1 MKNGGFLSLALALMT
16 IVCSFIALI
25 IENNSNPNHTMWS
38 LLGILGG
45 FVWLMIAVKSMPNEP
60 KKKVA
65 ATSATTVP
73 DPLSQLDPSTLKK
86 IQVKLLNKRYEEVK
100 PIKTGGM
107 AEIVL
112 VRDTKSGNL
121 CIMKKPRPD
130 PDPDSYNI
138 FVNKLSMEDAY
149 LRQFSHPSIVNFI
162 DFFTMDGTPY
172 LIEEYVNG
180 HDLLDSFKSNPAPEG
195 KVLKYAR
202 EILDAVAYIHGQK
215 MVHRDINPGNIML
228 RQDDKIVIIDFG
240 TLKVSGLPGSV
251 ISKPGF
257 EIPELVARGFAD
269 ERSDIYGIGA
279 TLFYMLTG
287 IPPGFSYT
295 ANLQDF
301 LVNKGITRRTSAC
314 VQQALNLEP
323 AYRFN
328 SVGNMKAALL
338 S

>member
-1 MKNGGFLSLALALMT
+1 MQVQVDSKGFSAGKYTFHIEDLSSKQV
-16 IVCSFIALI
+16 IEVPFGVIAPPRQAKGKL
-25 IENNSNPNHTMWS
+25 
-38 LLGILGG
+38 
-45 FVWLMIAVKSMPNEP
+45 
-60 KKKVA
+60 
-65 ATSATTVP
+65 
-73 DPLSQLDPSTLKK
+73 
-86 IQVKLLNKRYEEVK
+86 KLLNNRYEEVK
-100 PIKTGGM
+100 PLKIGGM
-107 AEIVL
+107 AETML
-112 VRDTKSGNL
+112 VRDTKTGDL
-121 CIMKKPRPD
+121 CVMKKPRPD

-138 FVNKLSMEDAY
+138 CVNKLAMEDAY
-149 LRQFSHPSIVNFI
+149 LRQFSHPGIVKFI
-162 DFFTMDGTPY
+162 DFFTADGIPY
-172 LIEEYVNG
+172 LIEEYVSG
-180 HDLLDSFKSNPAPEG
+180 HDILDSFKSNSAPES

-257 EIPELVARGFAD
+257 EIPKLVAKGFAD

-279 TLFYMLTG
+279 TLFDMLTG
-287 IPPGFSYT
+287 IPPGLSYT

-301 LVNKGITRRTSAC
+301 LMNKGITTRTSAC

-323 AYRFN
+323 SNRFN